1 MSVGYNVEQDKLDQ
15 NKLDDLDRHR
25 VYEAGEL
32 GEPLPDDD
40 YDDDDLSGN
49 NIKPSMVS
57 INLDLDFI
65 KRNPKQAA
73 QQAKDQYEKLLVEE
87 NDSFSNQKRSA
98 DLQVIIN
105 GAAYL
110 SAVIGGYVLSP
121 QGLIISNNVVVEAYS
136 HRSLWKEFNKDGELI
151 VKTSPPLE
159 YDKTNSFVV
168 CWWNIQETGDK
179 CYPVAWNNTSDQS
192 KDKFKPLVALDCET
206 IDKFCDKLSIEI
218 TKKRKEN
225 QPAPNRSVKVDFIN
239 SMSLGGLF
247 VMAESAYIVLRVQ
260 VAEKNQ
266 SYVSIPKCVI
276 HKINLINYV

>member
-1 MSVGYNVEQDKLDQ
+1 MTIRFN
-15 NKLDDLDRHR
+15 
-25 VYEAGEL
+25 
-32 GEPLPDDD
+32 D
-40 YDDDDLSGN
+40 YIVT
-49 NIKPSMVS
+49 NIKPSMVT
-57 INLDLDFI
+57 IDLDLDFI
-65 KRNPKQAA
+65 KNNPTEAA
-73 QQAKDQYEKLLVEE
+73 YQAKQQYEKLLVEPY
-87 NDSFSNQKRSA
+87 DLFSNQKRSA

-110 SAVIGGYVLSP
+110 SAVIGGYVVSP

-159 YDKTNSFVV
+159 YDKSNTFVV
-168 CWWNIQETGDK
+168 CWWNIQETGEK
-179 CYPVAWNNTSDQS
+179 CYPVSWNMTSDPN
-192 KDKFKPLVALDCET
+192 KDNYKPLVALDCET
-206 IDKFCDKLSIEI
+206 IDKFCDKLSIDI
-218 TKKRKEN
+218 VKKRKEN

-247 VMAESAYIVLRVQ
+247 VMSQTSYIVLRVQ

-276 HKINLINYV
+276 ENISLINYV